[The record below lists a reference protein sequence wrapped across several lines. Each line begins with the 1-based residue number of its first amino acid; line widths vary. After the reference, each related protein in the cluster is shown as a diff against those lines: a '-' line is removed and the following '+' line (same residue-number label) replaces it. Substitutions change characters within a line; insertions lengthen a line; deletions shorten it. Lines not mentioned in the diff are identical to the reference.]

1 MKQHVQQI
9 RIRLLT
15 AIMAGVAGADFATT
29 STAASVLN
37 THAGAGAGVAVLGT
51 PLAGG
56 AADAHL
62 DAYVSANTPWR
73 DGAAGGGS
81 RAAARMGANG
91 DGLEQSTAAELEATA
106 LAKRPAPR

>member
-15 AIMAGVAGADFATT
+15 AIMAGAGVGFATAA
-29 STAASVLN
+29 TAAGIGVN
-37 THAGAGAGVAVLGT
+37 AHAGAGAGVAALGT

-62 DAYVSANTPWR
+62 DAYVSANSPWR
-73 DGAAGGGS
+73 NGAAGGGS

-91 DGLEQSTAAELEATA
+91 DGLEQSTVAEFEAAAP
-106 LAKRPAPR
+106 AKRPAPR

>member
-15 AIMAGVAGADFATT
+15 AIMAGVAGVAAAA
-29 STAASVLN
+29 TAAGGGISAD
-37 THAGAGAGVAVLGT
+37 AGARVAALGT

-62 DAYVSANTPWR
+62 DAYVSANTRWR
-73 DGAAGGGS
+73 DGAAAVES
-81 RAAARMGANG
+81 RAVARMGANG
-91 DGLEQSTAAELEATA
+91 DGLEQSTVAELEAA
-106 LAKRPAPR
+106 APAKRPAPR

>member
-9 RIRLLT
+9 RTRLLT
-15 AIMAGVAGADFATT
+15 AIMAGAGVGFAAAA
-29 STAASVLN
+29 TAAGGGIS
-37 THAGAGAGVAVLGT
+37 AGAGVAALGT

-73 DGAAGGGS
+73 NGAAGGGS

-91 DGLEQSTAAELEATA
+91 DGLEQSTVAEFEAAAP
-106 LAKRPAPR
+106 AKRPAPR